1 MTTAVLQCDSLVF
14 KYASTG
20 FELQVPS
27 FQIIRGETVF
37 LEGDSGSGKSTLLNL
52 MAGVLLPQAGH
63 VALMGR
69 NLREL
74 SASQCDALRV
84 DHVGFLFQQFNLL
97 SYLNVL
103 DNVTLPCKFSKLR
116 KENAVSISGGVRQA
130 AIQLL
135 QSLGMGNFLEQPVST
150 LSVGQQQRVAA
161 ARALI
166 GKPDLII
173 ADEPTSAL
181 DAGHQAQFVTLLLEQ
196 AAQQNTAVLLVSHDP
211 RLAAHCARR
220 EHMAQWQTNRPVGQ
234 FAGEQ
239 A

>member
-1 MTTAVLQCDSLVF
+1 MTLAVLQCENIVF
-14 KYASTG
+14 KYARSD
-20 FELQVPS
+20 FELRVPA
-27 FQIIRGETVF
+27 FGMAVGETVF

-63 VALMGR
+63 VSLMGK
-69 NLREL
+69 NLNTL

-97 SYLNVL
+97 SYLSVL
-103 DNVTLPCKFSKLR
+103 DNVILPCRFSKRR
-116 KENAVSISGGVRQA
+116 KLNALKGADSVEQA
-130 AIQLL
+130 AINLL
-135 QSLGMGNFLEQPVST
+135 HSLGMASHLQQAVST

-166 GKPDLII
+166 GQPDLII

-181 DAGHQAQFVTLLLEQ
+181 DAGHQARFVELLLGQ

-211 RLAAHCARR
+211 RLAKHCARR
-220 EHMAQWQTNRPVGQ
+220 EHMGQWR
-234 FAGEQ
+234 A
-239 A
+239 

>member
-1 MTTAVLQCDSLVF
+1 MTKAVLQCENLAF
-14 KYASTG
+14 KYAKTG
-20 FELQVPS
+20 FELRVPQ
-27 FQIIRGETVF
+27 FHVDVGDTVF

-52 MAGVLLPQAGH
+52 MAGVLLPQKGH
-63 VALMGR
+63 VSLMGK
-69 NLREL
+69 NLSEL

-97 SYLNVL
+97 SYLSVL
-103 DNVTLPCKFSKLR
+103 ENVTLPCKFSKRR
-116 KENAVSISGGVRQA
+116 KSHALLSANTVEQV

-135 QSLGMGNFLEQPVST
+135 ESLGMGSYLKQPVST

-181 DAGHQAQFVTLLLEQ
+181 DAGHQQQFLKLLLDQ

-211 RLAAHCARR
+211 RLAEQCARR
-220 EHMAQWQTNRPVGQ
+220 EHMAQWQ
-234 FAGEQ
+234 A
-239 A
+239 

>member
-1 MTTAVLQCDSLVF
+1 MTPVVLQCENLVF
-14 KYASTG
+14 KYASSG
-20 FELQVPS
+20 FELRVPAFS
-27 FQIIRGETVF
+27 MTAGETVF

-63 VALMGR
+63 VSLMDK
-69 NLREL
+69 NLNTL

-84 DHVGFLFQQFNLL
+84 DHIGFLFQQFNLL
-97 SYLNVL
+97 SYLSVL
-103 DNVTLPCKFSKLR
+103 DNVTLPCKFSKRR
-116 KENAVSISGGVRQA
+116 KGNALNATGNIEKA
-130 AIQLL
+130 AANLL
-135 QSLGMGNFLEQPVST
+135 DALGMGGYLQQAVST

-181 DAGHQAQFVTLLLEQ
+181 DANHQSLFVELLLSQ

-211 RLAAHCARR
+211 RLAQHCARR
-220 EHMAQWQTNRPVGQ
+220 EHMGRWQ
-234 FAGEQ
+234 A
-239 A
+239 

>member
-1 MTTAVLQCDSLVF
+1 MTLAVLQCENLVF
-14 KYASTG
+14 KYASSG
-20 FELQVPS
+20 FELRVPAFS
-27 FQIIRGETVF
+27 MDAGETVF

-63 VALMGR
+63 VSLMGK
-69 NLREL
+69 NLNTL

-84 DHVGFLFQQFNLL
+84 DHIGFLFQQFNLL
-97 SYLNVL
+97 SYLSVL
-103 DNVTLPCKFSKLR
+103 DNVTLPCKFSRRR
-116 KENAVSISGGVRQA
+116 KDNALSAGGNIEKA
-130 AIQLL
+130 AVDLL
-135 QSLGMGNFLEQPVST
+135 GALGMGGYLQQAVST

-181 DAGHQAQFVTLLLEQ
+181 DANHQSLFVELLLSQ

-211 RLAAHCARR
+211 RLAQHCERR
-220 EHMAQWQTNRPVGQ
+220 EHMGRWQS
-234 FAGEQ
+234 
-239 A
+239 

>member
-1 MTTAVLQCDSLVF
+1 MTPVVLQCENLVF
-14 KYASTG
+14 KYASSG
-20 FELQVPS
+20 FELRVPAFS
-27 FQIIRGETVF
+27 MTAGETVF

-63 VALMGR
+63 VSLMDK
-69 NLREL
+69 NLNTL

-84 DHVGFLFQQFNLL
+84 DHIGFLFQQFNLL
-97 SYLNVL
+97 SYLSVL
-103 DNVTLPCKFSKLR
+103 DNVTLPCKFSKRR
-116 KENAVSISGGVRQA
+116 KGNALNATGNIEKA
-130 AIQLL
+130 AVNLL
-135 QSLGMGNFLEQPVST
+135 DALGMGGYLQQAVST

-181 DAGHQAQFVTLLLEQ
+181 DANHQSLFVELLLSQ

-211 RLAAHCARR
+211 RLAQHCARR
-220 EHMAQWQTNRPVGQ
+220 EHMGRWQ
-234 FAGEQ
+234 A
-239 A
+239 